1 MDFNTTGEYIRE
13 MYSSFKKA
21 EHSMFVSLKYTR
33 TVDVIKNLIDR
44 FIETISYGIEG
55 LTLELENKNEILV
68 VPDTLIEKIG
78 ILREKFPEDEKMMDC
93 LDFILFLRKISRSE
107 HGKCE
112 EFRKNVTMI
121 AVVDGEEHNI
131 NIPVLQEYLEKT
143 KTYLKLFEELTMGK
157 KEEE

>member
-1 MDFNTTGEYIRE
+1 MFNTTEEYIRE
-13 MYSSFKKA
+13 MHASFKKA

-33 TVDVIKNLIDR
+33 TVDVIKNLVDR
-44 FIETISYGIEG
+44 FVETISYGIEG

-78 ILREKFPEDEKMMDC
+78 ILREKFKEDEKIMEC
-93 LDFILFLRKISRSE
+93 LDFILFLRKVSRSE

-112 EFRKNVTMI
+112 EFRKNVTMV
-121 AVVDGEEHNI
+121 AVVEGEEHNI

-143 KTYLKLFEELTMGK
+143 KSYLKIFEELALGK
-157 KEEE
+157 KEED